1 MPNWVFN
8 GLAVTGDNDKL
19 EEFKNVIGK
28 PLKLPDGSTVQ
39 KPIFSFLNI
48 FYPDSSIDYNKEAW
62 SSWNISYWGCK
73 WDVRASDE
81 GFQSTELQQEDE
93 LLLYRFQSPW
103 SPPIIGIQRL
113 AQIYPHLEFN
123 LEYEE
128 ENGWGGEVTYRD
140 GIEAYSRQWD
150 EPASHADFA
159 AHPYRECYCLNH
171 PYDEEFRFED
181 CPKVEVG
188 V

>member
-8 GLAVTGDNDKL
+8 SLAVSGENDKL

-81 GFQSTELQQEDE
+81 GLQSTELQQEDE
-93 LLLYRFQSPW
+93 LLLYRFESPW

-128 ENGWGGEVTYRD
+128 ENGWGGEVIYRD

-159 AHPYRECYCLNH
+159 VHPYRECYCTNH